1 VHPSFD
7 KMVQAIMLRFVRPND
22 VDPEEWRGTW
32 GQIASYIGVTPQTI
46 SRWHKSPA
54 WQQAMAQS
62 LEVLRPTALEV
73 ALRRLLASAEGEPGG
88 AGVAAAN
95 SLLDRFGLRAG
106 NDVFVGGIQE
116 RPVRII
122 LNLPDGER
130 ELTDGDITGKPTDGQ
145 L

>member
-1 VHPSFD
+1 
-7 KMVQAIMLRFVRPND
+7 MVQAALLMLVP
-22 VDPEEWRGTW
+22 PEDINPEDWRGTVTQVAEYL
-32 GQIASYIGVTPQTI
+32 GIGRTTLY
-46 SRWHKSPA
+46 RWRHTQEWA
-54 WQQAMAQS
+54 EAVQQAIRQIMPS
-62 LEVLRPTALEV
+62 FALI
-73 ALRRLLASAEGEPGG
+73 ALRRLAASAEGEPGG

-95 SLLDRFGLRAG
+95 SLLDRYGLRAG

-130 ELTDGDITGKPTDGQ
+130 ELTDGDITGKPRDGQ